1 MENLVLLLAG
11 SEEEFGCIAQEIR
24 DNCACEVIH
33 VVDGSLV
40 VQEAVQRRPR
50 LICLDQ
56 DLDGMDGVTC
66 CKMLKNSESLE
77 GIPVILISASM
88 HQDNLN
94 YCRSTG
100 SDAVLIRPVNYA
112 QLLGIGQTLLAG
124 GDRRE
129 VRIHCRITV
138 EFRLNHLHEYG
149 TCWNLGV
156 HGMYI
161 AYEGEVSVGDLIEMG
176 FVVSDIYPSVV
187 EVCGRVVW
195 INKTPHSGREDLPEG
210 FGVEFTMI
218 SEEAQCIIRR
228 FIAEI

>member
-1 MENLVLLLAG
+1 MENMVLLLAG
-11 SEEEFGCIAQEIR
+11 SIDEFGGIAREIR
-24 DNCACEVIH
+24 ENCACEVVH
-33 VVDGSLV
+33 VADGSQV
-40 VQEAVQRRPR
+40 VQEALECKPR

-56 DLDGMDGVTC
+56 DLAGMDGVMC
-66 CKMLKNSESLE
+66 CEMLKRTEALE
-77 GIPVILISASM
+77 GIPVILIAASA

-94 YCRSTG
+94 HCKSTG
-100 SDAVLIRPVNYA
+100 SDAVVTRPINYA
-112 QLLGIGQTLLAG
+112 QLLGIGQTLLTG

-138 EFRLNHLHEYG
+138 EFYLNHLHQYG

-161 AYEGEVSVGDLIEMG
+161 AYEGAVSVGDMIEMG

-195 INKTPHSGREDLPEG
+195 INKTPQEVREDLPEG
-210 FGVEFTMI
+210 FGVEFI
-218 SEEAQCIIRR
+218 AIPDDAEGIIRR

>member
-1 MENLVLLLAG
+1 MENMVLLLAG
-11 SEEEFGCIAQEIR
+11 SIEEFRGIAREIR
-24 DNCACEVIH
+24 ENCVCEVIL
-33 VVDGSLV
+33 VADGSQV
-40 VQEAVQRRPR
+40 VQEALECKPR

-56 DLDGMDGVTC
+56 DLAGLDGVTC
-66 CKMLKNSESLE
+66 CEMLKRTELLE
-77 GIPVILISASM
+77 GIPVILIAATA
-88 HQDNLN
+88 HLDNLN
-94 YCRSTG
+94 HCKSTG
-100 SDAVLIRPVNYA
+100 SDAVLTRPLNYA
-112 QLLGIGQTLLAG
+112 QLLGIGQTLLTG

-138 EFRLNHLHEYG
+138 EFRLNHLHQYG

-161 AYEGEVSVGDLIEMG
+161 AYDGPVSVGDMVEMG

-195 INKTPHSGREDLPEG
+195 INKTPQGVREDLPEG
-210 FGVEFTMI
+210 FGVEFTVI
-218 SEEAQCIIRR
+218 PEDAQSIIRR